1 MELRTWIL
9 FTECTDS
16 DCLRS
21 LPICHQSDNSQDL
34 VLSTSDSWHTHV
46 QQDHRHVSSIECNS
60 KTLTALF
67 LTRSL
72 CTANIEGA
80 NIYKNVKCIDSWGPS
95 SQHSSQIL
103 AARANDFNL
112 SLVSSPTLLLPQT
125 MLPDANCNCL
135 AGYWRS
141 GKSL

>member
-1 MELRTWIL
+1 MELRTRIL

-16 DCLRS
+16 DCLQS
-21 LPICHQSDNSQDL
+21 LPICHPSDSSQDL

-46 QQDHRHVSSIECNS
+46 QRDHRPVSSTECNI

-67 LTRSL
+67 LTRSS

-80 NIYKNVKCIDSWGPS
+80 NIYKNVKCTDSWGPS

-103 AARANDFNL
+103 AARANNFNL
-112 SLVSSPTLLLPQT
+112 SLVSSLTLLLPQT
-125 MLPDANCNCL
+125 MFPDGNYKCL
-135 AGYWRS
+135 AGY
-141 GKSL
+141 